1 MSLML
6 ILVQGEESQEQN
18 YYRLG
23 EGEVEE
29 DNGGDNLVVA
39 KSTSYQ

>member
-1 MSLML
+1 
-6 ILVQGEESQEQN
+6 
-18 YYRLG
+18 LG